1 MAGTV
6 GGITVGV
13 SPKANIYGL
22 KVLSD
27 EGEGDTSTIIE
38 SFDYIL
44 QQVQQHN
51 KWTKSIVTMSLGGEC
66 VGDCAQDPLVVA
78 VEKLISKGIIVSVAA
93 GNEGCN
99 GCFSSPNAAPNAITV
114 GASDKFDKITYFSNY
129 GECIDVIAPGLS
141 ITSAC
146 SSKICGDSSSYM
158 SMSGTS
164 MATPHV
170 AGVLAQILQK
180 YDTIDINSISDVLS
194 CDASSNILTLASID
208 SITRDFLL
216 QIPMNANMTVC
227 NLGTGCDEYCNFA
240 GACLP
245 VPLTNDYH
253 CYCDAGAYGN
263 TCESSMDTCSFNI
276 KMKMYDAY
284 GDGWT
289 FNNYAITDAN
299 GLVVAGAY
307 DSLCYGDQDSRS
319 YCVPDGCYKLD
330 VVRGYYAGEVSWNMC
345 TMTGSPVYFPLIQ
358 LLS

>member
-1 MAGTV
+1 M
-6 GGITVGV
+6 
-13 SPKANIYGL
+13 

-27 EGEGDTSTIIE
+27 EGEGDTSAIIE
-38 SFDYIL
+38 SFEYIL
-44 QQVQQHN
+44 QQVQEKNQ
-51 KWTKSIVTMSLGGEC
+51 WTKSIVTMSLGGEC
-66 VGDCAQDPLVVA
+66 DDDCAQDPLVVA
-78 VEKLISKGIIVSVAA
+78 VENMISKGIIVSVAA

-129 GECIDVIAPGLS
+129 GECIDIIAPGLS

-146 SSKICGDSSSYM
+146 SSKICGDTTSYM

-180 YDTIDINSISDVLS
+180 YDALDSISDVLS
-194 CDASSNILTLASID
+194 CDASSNILTLAAID

-216 QIPMNANMTVC
+216 QIPMNANKTVC
-227 NLGTGCDEYCNFA
+227 NLGTGCDEYCHSA

-245 VPLTNDYH
+245 VPLTNDYN
-253 CYCDAGAYGN
+253 CYCDAGAYGD
-263 TCESSMDTCSFNI
+263 TCESSTDTCSLHI
-276 KMKMYDAY
+276 VMKMYDAY

-289 FNNYAITDAN
+289 YNNYAITDAN

-307 DSLCYGDQDSRS
+307 DSLCYGEQDSRS
-319 YCVPDGCYKLD
+319 YCIPDGCYKLD

-345 TMTGSPVYFPLIQ
+345 TMTGSPVYLYFSPHLFQLISYF
-358 LLS
+358 LFFLRWIAMVE